1 MLWHLRGF
9 FLTCQ
14 FGFAVHVP
22 HLSGNSICLWQTV
35 CAYCGLA
42 EVWSGIILLVDSD
55 LVVGTIDDG
64 TSPSSGML
72 DVAKNECGI
81 MHYLRSYPFPYL
93 VLIQETLKMIS
104 SVLS

>member
-22 HLSGNSICLWQTV
+22 HLSGNSICLWRTV

-55 LVVGTIDDG
+55 LVVGTIKRRWYFAIIWNAG
-64 TSPSSGML
+64 CRQ
-72 DVAKNECGI
+72 K
-81 MHYLRSYPFPYL
+81 
-93 VLIQETLKMIS
+93 
-104 SVLS
+104 